1 MPVKS
6 VHSRTTRVAGIPN
19 VVGVE
24 GLALAEVK
32 ERAVEKLREVVRP
45 MDVVLAVLLSALGVY
60 LMVENMHGPG
70 TEKVRI
76 DSTSWLMI
84 PVFLL
89 ATLPLLF
96 RRANMIAVILVTAA
110 AMAVHV
116 AAFGWVVRCGA
127 GLPLAIVLAYSAGK
141 LVGDRTQSVIALLL
155 TIGVQVLVLVQDSA
169 AGLGVLPF
177 TAVFGAV
184 AWGIGLFVRN
194 QAAKRVT
201 AAAEPVTVGSRA

>member
-1 MPVKS
+1 
-6 VHSRTTRVAGIPN
+6 

-24 GLALAEVK
+24 GWALAKVK
-32 ERAVEKLREVVRP
+32 EKVMTEKLREVVRP
-45 MDVVLAVLLSALGVY
+45 MDVVLAAALSVLGVL
-60 LMVENMHGPG
+60 LMVENINGAG
-70 TEKVRI
+70 TSDVRI

-84 PVFLL
+84 PVFLV
-89 ATLPLLF
+89 ATVAVVF
-96 RRANMIAVILVTAA
+96 RRANLVAVILVAAA

-127 GLPLAIVLAYSAGK
+127 GLPLALVLAYSAGK
-141 LVGDRTQSVIALLL
+141 LIGDRTQSVIALVL

-184 AWGIGLFVRN
+184 GWGIGLYVRN

-201 AAAEPVTVGSRA
+201 RAAAPVPVGSRA